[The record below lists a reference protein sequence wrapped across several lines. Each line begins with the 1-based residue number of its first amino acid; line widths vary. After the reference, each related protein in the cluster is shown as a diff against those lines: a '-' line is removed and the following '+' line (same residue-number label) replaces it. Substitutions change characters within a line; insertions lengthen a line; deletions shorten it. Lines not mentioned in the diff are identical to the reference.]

1 MIGLE
6 GSGFTICLGVILLLT
21 GIVMYYCKSKI
32 TQNEHK
38 INSMFKLVNA
48 LHEEVNNL
56 KTIQQQNISHLQT
69 GGYMQSG
76 EQMESD
82 QPMQS
87 GGESEWSQTTQMES
101 NNVLESINEE
111 KGSEPR
117 ENAPMPNSF
126 LNHPYEELIPSQLS
140 QELNE
145 SDDSQS
151 ETDNE
156 DQEIKLAINNV
167 ESNTQDNPT
176 IKVVD
181 LGEIEELKVEE
192 ESDDDEEEEELE
204 ETDSSETGSEGESPD
219 IDYTKMQVVALK
231 KIVSERNLAT
241 NVSKLRKPELL
252 SILQA
257 Q

>member
-38 INSMFKLVNA
+38 INSMFKLVTA
-48 LHEEVNNL
+48 LHEEVNVL
-56 KTIQQQNISHLQT
+56 KSVQQHNISHMQT
-69 GGYMQSG
+69 GGQMQSG
-76 EQMESD
+76 AQMQRAEQMQAD
-82 QPMQS
+82 D
-87 GGESEWSQTTQMES
+87 ESEWSKTTQLES
-101 NNVLESINEE
+101 PDELESINEE
-111 KGSEPR
+111 EESVPR
-117 ENAPMPNSF
+117 EMAPVPNSF
-126 LNHPYEELIPSQLS
+126 LNHPYEELIPPQMT

-151 ETDNE
+151 ETDNDE
-156 DQEIKLAINNV
+156 EEIKVAIHNLEGNS
-167 ESNTQDNPT
+167 EHDST

-192 ESDDDEEEEELE
+192 ESEEEDEELQ
-204 ETDSSETGSEGESPD
+204 ETDETETGSEEESPD
-219 IDYTKMQVVALK
+219 IDYTKMQVAALK

-252 SILQA
+252 SLLQA

>member
-38 INSMFKLVNA
+38 INSMFKLVTA
-48 LHEEVNNL
+48 LHEEVNVL
-56 KTIQQQNISHLQT
+56 KSAQQVNISHMQT
-69 GGYMQSG
+69 GGHTQSG
-76 EQMESD
+76 MQMQDS
-82 QPMQS
+82 QQMQNM
-87 GGESEWSQTTQMES
+87 EEHEWSKTTQMDS
-101 NNVLESINEE
+101 DGDLESINEE
-111 KGSEPR
+111 EESQPR
-117 ENAPMPNSF
+117 ERAPVPNSF
-126 LNHPYEELIPSQLS
+126 LNHPYEELIPQ
-140 QELNE
+140 QMTKDLNQ

-151 ETDNE
+151 ETDNDEE
-156 DQEIKLAINNV
+156 DEEIKLNIHNVNN
-167 ESNTQDNPT
+167 EEDST

-192 ESDDDEEEEELE
+192 ESDDDEEEELE

-219 IDYTKMQVVALK
+219 IDYTKMQVAALK

-252 SILQA
+252 NLLQA

>member
-38 INSMFKLVNA
+38 INSMFKLVTA
-48 LHEEVNNL
+48 LHEEVNVLKSSQQANL
-56 KTIQQQNISHLQT
+56 SQMQM
-69 GGYMQSG
+69 GGHMQSG
-76 EQMESD
+76 EQMQTEE
-82 QPMQS
+82 
-87 GGESEWSQTTQMES
+87 ESEWSKTTQLES
-101 NNVLESINEE
+101 DGDLESINEE
-111 KGSEPR
+111 EESQPR

-126 LNHPYEELIPSQLS
+126 LNHPYEELIPTQMT

-156 DQEIKLAINNV
+156 EEEIKVTIHNLD
-167 ESNTQDNPT
+167 SNSQDNSS

-192 ESDDDEEEEELE
+192 DSDDEEEELE
-204 ETDSSETGSEGESPD
+204 ETDETETGSEAESPD
-219 IDYTKMQVVALK
+219 IDYTKMQVAALK

-252 SILQA
+252 SLLQA

>member
-38 INSMFKLVNA
+38 INSMFKLVTA
-48 LHEEVNNL
+48 VHEEVNTL
-56 KTIQQQNISHLQT
+56 KSVQQQNISH
-69 GGYMQSG
+69 
-76 EQMESD
+76 
-82 QPMQS
+82 MQS
-87 GGESEWSQTTQMES
+87 GGHMQSRQTEQEHEWNQTTQMES
-101 NNVLESINEE
+101 DGDLESINEE
-111 KGSEPR
+111 DESQPR
-117 ENAPMPNSF
+117 EGAPVPNSF
-126 LNHPYEELIPSQLS
+126 LNHPYEELIPTQLT

-151 ETDNE
+151 ETDNDHE
-156 DQEIKLAINNV
+156 EEEEIKLAIHNLD
-167 ESNTQDNPT
+167 SNTENSST

-192 ESDDDEEEEELE
+192 ESEEEEEELE
-204 ETDSSETGSEGESPD
+204 ETDGTETNSEGESPD
-219 IDYTKMQVVALK
+219 IDYTKMQVAALK
-231 KIVSERNLAT
+231 KIVSERNLST

-252 SILQA
+252 SLLQA

>member
-38 INSMFKLVNA
+38 INSMFKLVTA
-48 LHEEVNNL
+48 LHEEVNTL
-56 KTIQQQNISHLQT
+56 KSVQQQNISH
-69 GGYMQSG
+69 
-76 EQMESD
+76 
-82 QPMQS
+82 MQS
-87 GGESEWSQTTQMES
+87 GGHMQSEQEYEWNQTTQMES
-101 NNVLESINEE
+101 DGDLESINEE
-111 KGSEPR
+111 DESQPR
-117 ENAPMPNSF
+117 ENAPVPNSF
-126 LNHPYEELIPSQLS
+126 LNHPYEELIPTQMT

-151 ETDNE
+151 ETDNDHE
-156 DQEIKLAINNV
+156 EEEEIKLAIHNLD
-167 ESNTQDNPT
+167 SNTEENSST

-192 ESDDDEEEEELE
+192 ESEEEEEELE
-204 ETDSSETGSEGESPD
+204 ETDGTETNSEGESPD
-219 IDYTKMQVVALK
+219 IDYTKMQVAALK
-231 KIVSERNLAT
+231 KIVSERNLAS

-252 SILQA
+252 TLLQA